1 MRRFVERAKVSLSS
15 LFLLAALAHGG
26 LHAQLVTPNREAANA
41 DLPTVDNQPVGFAGY
56 IKDPETGLY
65 YAGARYYD
73 PTTGRFTT
81 EDPEA
86 GDVMKPPSLHRYL
99 YSYANPTTYI
109 DPDGRQAMPMMGQA
123 EAMSLAWNANDRDEM
138 RRTALAAAAGQRQ
151 GAKLSIPTIAGTYLG
166 VGLVSALRSGWMAY
180 SATGAAGFGLTVTA
194 QRGAP
199 YAEAGAE
206 LLAGVPNPISTLP
219 NPLATLPSRVE
230 GADAR
235 LAPLLSELSIA
246 NARAEAVALSH
257 SEVPIANPPIAPTL
271 PLPLPPPSRRDTVT
285 ITEGENLAASFSLTP
300 RADVPAASRPSPRQ
314 SEIDVGNDLG
324 PGARAQV
331 SYLDRQEVKYGTIGS
346 SRPDFCMGTTCSFE
360 VKNYNI
366 ADNTPGLVSK
376 VVEQA
381 IQRQQNLPHGMVQRV
396 VIDVRGQTVT
406 PRQES
411 EIAKS
416 IVSKSNGAISP
427 TNVQFKHQ

>member
-1 MRRFVERAKVSLSS
+1 MRLFFERAKVLLST
-15 LFLLAALAHGG
+15 LLLLATPAPGG
-26 LHAQLVTPNREAANA
+26 LHAELVTPNREAANA
-41 DLPTVDNQPVGFAGY
+41 ELPNVDNQPVGFAGY
-56 IKDPETGLY
+56 IKDQETGLY
-65 YAGARYYD
+65 YAAARYYD

-109 DPDGRQAMPMMGQA
+109 DPDGRQTMPMMGQA
-123 EAMSLAWNANDRDEM
+123 EAMSLAWNSNDSDEM

-151 GAKLSIPTIAGTYLG
+151 GAKLSIPAIAGTYLG
-166 VGLVSALRSGWMAY
+166 VGLVSGLRAGWMAY
-180 SATGAAGFGLTVTA
+180 SATGAAGFGLTVAA
-194 QRGAP
+194 QRSAP

-206 LLAGVPNPISTLP
+206 LLAGIPNPVSTLP
-219 NPLATLPSRVE
+219 NPPATLASRAE

-246 NARAEAVALSH
+246 NARAETVALGH
-257 SEVPIANPPIAPTL
+257 SEVPIANPPIAP
-271 PLPLPPPSRRDTVT
+271 LPPPPPSPSRRDIVT
-285 ITEGENLAASFSLTP
+285 ITEGPNLSTSFGLTP
-300 RADVPAASRPSPRQ
+300 RADVPAVSRPSPRQ

-331 SYLDRQEVKYGTIGS
+331 SYLDRQEVKYGTTGS

-366 ADNTPGLVSK
+366 ENNTPGLVSK

-381 IQRQQNLPHGMVQRV
+381 IQRQQNLPNGMVQRV

-411 EIAKS
+411 EITKS